1 MVIPAIWNFLSE
13 NAFIVV
19 VAVFVVYRV
28 MAKSGPFPETGGR
41 VVSVHDEAEFDQLL
55 DKADADNKLLVADFY
70 ATWCPP
76 CRSAAPVFGQLSTEF
91 DCEFVKCD
99 VDSCASISRREGITA
114 MPTFKIYDSK
124 KCVETIRGFQ
134 KTALISAICE
144 RGAARINRSAA
155 MSSPV
160 ENKPKAS

>member
-1 MVIPAIWNFLSE
+1 MVISAIWNFLSE

-19 VAVFVVYRV
+19 LAVFVVYRV
-28 MAKSGPFPETGGR
+28 MAQSGPFPETGGR

-55 DKADADNKLLVADFY
+55 DKAAAEKKLLVADFY

-76 CRSAAPVFGQLSTEF
+76 CRSAAPVYGQLSTEF
-91 DCEFVKCD
+91 DCEFIKCD
-99 VDSCASISRREGITA
+99 VDSCASVSRREGITA

-134 KTALISAICE
+134 KAALISAISA
-144 RGAARINRSAA
+144 RGAARMTHSAA
-155 MSSPV
+155 LSSPGAD
-160 ENKPKAS
+160 KPKTS